1 MPRPVGKPHLGQQFP
16 GMRFQLVVD
25 LLAVLLVVRALFRQQ
40 FTRQHH
46 ILQRRI
52 LRKKV
57 EILEH
62 QSEVQPLFAQ
72 HGLALGAGIVR
83 APQRFKQR
91 SNVVLPEPE
100 DPIMAS
106 ASPFCK
112 SNEISR
118 STAVLPKLLPIPA
131 TSNNAIAVP
140 P

>member
-1 MPRPVGKPHLGQQFP
+1 
-16 GMRFQLVVD
+16 MRSTASLW
-25 LLAVLLVVRALFRQQ
+25 VRASSALHSVSPA
-40 FTRQHH
+40 TV
-46 ILQRRI
+46 IEPVSAVS
-52 LRKKV
+52 KK
-57 EILEH
+57 
-62 QSEVQPLFAQ
+62 
-72 HGLALGAGIVR
+72 
-83 APQRFKQR
+83 FKQR